1 MNTCMS
7 SENRTAS
14 KNLGLRRKGLYKLPV
29 ILLLMAVMLIGG
41 CRKRD
46 VNLSGKES
54 TASSEQSKDSG
65 NLETVFFNV
74 GKGDCILFS
83 NSAGHVL
90 VDTGYEETSEKII
103 RKLKKRGI
111 TSLNAMI
118 ITHYDKDHVGGAA
131 EIASEIPPAVFYLP
145 DYTGEEDKSGDLL
158 ELIDREGLNA
168 VRVSSDESFSLGDVR
183 FIIDAALV
191 KYDPEEENDND
202 ASLIVEVFNGQDEW
216 LFPGDIEEDAIEV
229 WLDKREGETYD
240 ILKMPHHGRKE
251 GNTSDFIESISPKL
265 SVITDSSENEASS
278 KVLKKLE
285 KEEVKVY
292 RSSTDGT
299 ITITSDGKENYS
311 VSTQK

>member
-14 KNLGLRRKGLYKLPV
+14 KNLGLHRKGLYKLPV

-46 VNLSGKES
+46 VDLSGQES
-54 TASSEQSKDSG
+54 TASSEQAKDSG

>member
-1 MNTCMS
+1 M
-7 SENRTAS
+7 
-14 KNLGLRRKGLYKLPV
+14 
-29 ILLLMAVMLIGG
+29 
-41 CRKRD
+41 
-46 VNLSGKES
+46 
-54 TASSEQSKDSG
+54 
-65 NLETVFFNV
+65 
-74 GKGDCILFS
+74 
-83 NSAGHVL
+83 
-90 VDTGYEETSEKII
+90 
-103 RKLKKRGI
+103 
-111 TSLNAMI
+111 
-118 ITHYDKDHVGGAA
+118 GGAA

-191 KYDPEEENDND
+191 QYDPEEENDND